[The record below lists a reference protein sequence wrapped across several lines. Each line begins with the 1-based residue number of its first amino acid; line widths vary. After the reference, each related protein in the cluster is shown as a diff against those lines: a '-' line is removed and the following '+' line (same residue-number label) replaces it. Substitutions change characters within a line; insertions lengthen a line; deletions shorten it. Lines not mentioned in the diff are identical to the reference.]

1 MEVLIT
7 RATRSL
13 PPWWLVGTVAGIFLL
28 QVAVTLARPVSTYRL
43 LALGADGTTL
53 GLTAACFAVPPILLA
68 VGLGRWTERHHPAI
82 LLASGL
88 CVSAVAAFALVVS
101 ESIPAMAIATTALGI
116 GHTCGA
122 IGTQSIMAQARS
134 SLARITRFG
143 TLTAV
148 SALGQIVGPVLGGL
162 IIGHSEQPSLES
174 TSSALLVAA
183 WVFVGALPAAALA
196 MRARIHASTVR
207 TGRAERVWRL
217 LRRRGMPAA
226 LMTSFSAKS
235 GMDLLLVYMPLLGAV
250 VGLTSAQVG
259 VLLGIS
265 STGALLARGAT
276 PFFVRRIPTLKLTV
290 VATVVAAT
298 CLLVLAVSGTLAP
311 MMIAMSVLGFALGLS
326 QTTTM
331 DWVVDLVDDTS
342 RGSALGLRVATNR
355 VGQAFILAVAG
366 AVSGL
371 WGVDAAFA
379 LLALVMFAT
388 AGAGVVS
395 GRGGRQSA

>member
-1 MEVLIT
+1 
-7 RATRSL
+7 
-13 PPWWLVGTVAGIFLL
+13 
-28 QVAVTLARPVSTYRL
+28 
-43 LALGADGTTL
+43 
-53 GLTAACFAVPPILLA
+53 
-68 VGLGRWTERHHPAI
+68 
-82 LLASGL
+82 
-88 CVSAVAAFALVVS
+88 
-101 ESIPAMAIATTALGI
+101 
-116 GHTCGA
+116 
-122 IGTQSIMAQARS
+122 MAQAHS
-134 SLARITRFG
+134 SLARISRFG

-162 IIGHSEQPSLES
+162 VIGHSEEPSLES
-174 TSSALLVAA
+174 TSSALVVAA

-196 MRARIHASTVR
+196 MRARIQTSTMR

-250 VGLTSAQVG
+250 VGLTSTQVG

-265 STGALLARGAT
+265 STGALLARATT

-298 CLLVLAVSGTLAP
+298 CLLVLAVSGNLIP
-311 MMIAMSVLGFALGLS
+311 MMVAMSVLGFALGLS

-371 WGVDAAFA
+371 G
-379 LLALVMFAT
+379 
-388 AGAGVVS
+388 GG
-395 GRGGRQSA
+395 GRGADPRRQPPLRRRVADQQHPRADLRLQRPRPAHRQRGRQRRRRPSSVRGCLSGYRRFRRSGNRLEHQLAYVRDPLCAKPTRGCRHRNGGDHHNVENSRAHSASLLPIDISSSRARACQVTLL